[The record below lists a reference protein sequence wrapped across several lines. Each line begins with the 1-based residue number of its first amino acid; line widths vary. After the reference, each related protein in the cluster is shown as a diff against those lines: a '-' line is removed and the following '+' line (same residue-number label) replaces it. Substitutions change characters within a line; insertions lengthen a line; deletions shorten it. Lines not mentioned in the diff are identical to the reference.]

1 MAGSEET
8 TLIWTRR
15 EPGDR
20 RPKFTRTQI
29 ASTALAIA
37 DAEGFAAVTM
47 RRVARELGA
56 GTMTLYYYVHTRN
69 ELIALMD
76 DAIMSDALIPQEHF
90 PAHWYDAAT
99 AIAVRTREVLL
110 RHPWA
115 LHALQGVPAG
125 PNAMR
130 HFEQS
135 LAALADTALDP
146 QNKYTVIT
154 AIDDYVHGNVLH
166 SVEATTT
173 DLAEDTAAALRN
185 FIETQLDT
193 GEFPHTEVLFDSTTS
208 EARIPTESTEAEPFH
223 GSETQRFHEGLA
235 AVLHGLA
242 KRMGLELPTRERMPR
257 NTPHATPVGNQP
269 TSNEANSG

>member
-1 MAGSEET
+1 M
-8 TLIWTRR
+8 LIWTRR

-76 DAIMSDALIPQEHF
+76 DAIMGDALIPQELF
-90 PAHWYDAAT
+90 PTHWYDATT

-146 QNKYTVIT
+146 QNKYTMIT
-154 AIDDYVHGNVLH
+154 AVDDYVHGNVLH
-166 SVEATTT
+166 SVEATNT
-173 DLAEDTAAALRN
+173 DLAENTAAALRN
-185 FIETQLDT
+185 FTETQLAT
-193 GEFPHTEVLFDSTTS
+193 GQFPHTQALFDATTS
-208 EARIPTESTEAEPFH
+208 GTDMPAEPTGAERFH
-223 GSETQRFHEGLA
+223 GSAAERFHEGLA

-242 KRMGLELPTRERMPR
+242 NQMGLELPAMD
-257 NTPHATPVGNQP
+257 VGHLDASD
-269 TSNEANSG
+269 TA